1 MINVLLYIYDDV
13 SGEPQRIEL
22 FDDERISVTSNIQNV
37 NDISKVFTD
46 FSQSFTVPATPYNNK
61 IFKHWYENAIDNG
74 FDARTRK
81 DAYIEL
87 DYASFRKGKIQLEK
101 ASYKNGVIDNY
112 QITFFGSLVS
122 LKDTFAGKFLKDL
135 NLSAYN
141 FSYTGS
147 VVKNRVIGGAGNDV
161 MFPLISSKNVWQ
173 WNTNGNNVQN
183 WDITKEPTPIYYSD
197 LFPAIRVS
205 KVFDAIASSLGVT
218 FTGDFLSD
226 TRFTRAFLW
235 LKNSELFEL
244 KTIANKLNFQTNTS
258 TTGTQGIFNV
268 FSDTLNYV
276 KPTAPEY
283 QSQSNITIT
292 FSVPGIGEDAKEFFF
307 YVYKDGVVVNTQSYL
322 TQTSPMYLEVP
333 LGDSGAYTF
342 YIASTA
348 AISFTSVYYYE
359 TGILSGGSYTKVT
372 DLTVTQS
379 TTQTTTT
386 TMDLAQ
392 YMPEMTIEEFFSG
405 ILKMFNLTC
414 YSDTLGVYKIEQ
426 LEGWYANGTTRDIT
440 QYIVNDAID
449 IERSKAYKKVNFKYA
464 QAESFLNVEFMSR
477 SKVPYGDLYYELNN
491 DGEEYTVEL
500 PFETLLHNKF
510 NGTNLQVGYALK
522 PSYIPYIPK
531 PVILYDYG
539 TTQTVS
545 QYKFNDG
552 TSTTSQTTANIF
564 GQDTLISSIDYT
576 LNFGAEQST
585 YTNQVEEES
594 LFKNY
599 YSNYLENIFGV
610 KSRILKVK
618 GVLPISLLTNLKVN
632 DRVIIRD
639 KRYVINQFTTD
650 LTTGEVQFELLTD
663 FRTI

>member
-1 MINVLLYIYDDV
+1 MINVLLYIYDA

-22 FDDERISVTSNIQNV
+22 FNDEKISVTSNIQNV

-46 FSQSFTVPATPYNNK
+46 FSQSFTVPATTYNNR
-61 IFKHWYENAIDNG
+61 IFKHWYENSLDNG

-87 DYASFRKGKIQLEK
+87 DYSPFRKGKVQLEK
-101 ASYKNGVIDNY
+101 ASYKDGKIDNY
-112 QITFFGSLVS
+112 QITFFGALVS
-122 LKDTFAGKFLKDL
+122 LKDAFGGKFLKDL
-135 NLSAYN
+135 DLSSYN
-141 FSYTGS
+141 FSYTGT

-161 MFPLISSKNVWQ
+161 MFPLISSKNVWEYGSGAY
-173 WNTNGNNVQN
+173 NIAQN
-183 WDITKEPTPIYYSD
+183 AHPIYYSD

-205 KVFDAIASSLGVT
+205 KLFDSIASSLAVT
-218 FTGDFLSD
+218 FEGAFLSD

-258 TTGTQGIFNV
+258 TTGSQGIFNV

-276 KPTAPEY
+276 KPTLPEY
-283 QSQSNITIT
+283 QFKSNITIT
-292 FSVPGIGEDAKEFFF
+292 FTSSGQEFFF
-307 YVYKDGVVVNTQSYL
+307 YVYRNGVIINSQSYL

-333 LGDSGAYTF
+333 LEESGAYTF

-359 TGILSGGSYTKVT
+359 TGTLIGGTYTKVT

-392 YMPEMTIEEFFSG
+392 YMPEMTIEEFFGG

-414 YSDTLGVYKIEQ
+414 YSETAGIFKIEQ
-426 LEGWYANGTTRDIT
+426 LEDWYANGTTRDIT
-440 QYIVNDAID
+440 QYVINDVFD
-449 IERSKAYKKVNFKYA
+449 IERSKAYKKVNFKYQEA
-464 QAESFLNVEFMSR
+464 QSFLNVEFMSR
-477 SKVPYGDLYYELNN
+477 SKVPYGDLYYELKN

-510 NGTNLQVGYALK
+510 TGTNLQVGYALK
-522 PSYIPYIPK
+522 PSFIPYIPK
-531 PVILYDYG
+531 PIILYDYG
-539 TTQTVS
+539 STQTVS
-545 QYKFNDG
+545 NYHFNNG
-552 TSTTSQTTANIF
+552 TSTTNHTTANIF
-564 GQDTLISSIDYT
+564 GQDTLISAVDYT

-585 YTNQVEEES
+585 YTNAIENQS
-594 LFKNY
+594 LFNNY
-599 YSNYLENIFGV
+599 YANYLNNIFGI
-610 KSRILKVK
+610 KSRIFKINA
-618 GVLPISLLTNLKVN
+618 VLPISLLTNLKVN

-639 KRYVINQFTTD
+639 KRYTINQFTTD
-650 LTTGEVQFELLTD
+650 LTSGEVQFELLTD

>member
-1 MINVLLYIYDDV
+1 MINVLLYIYDDI
-13 SGEPQRIEL
+13 SGEPQRVEL
-22 FDDERISVTSNIQNV
+22 FSDETISVTSSVQNV

-46 FSQSFTVPATPYNNK
+46 FSQSFTIPATPYNNR
-61 IFKHWYENAIDNG
+61 IFKHWYENSLDNG

-81 DAYIEL
+81 NAYIEL
-87 DYASFRKGKIQLEK
+87 DYASFRKGKVQLEK
-101 ASYKNGVIDNY
+101 ASFKNGQIDNY
-112 QITFFGSLVS
+112 QITFFGALVS
-122 LKDTFAGKFLKDL
+122 LKDTFGGKFLKDL

-141 FSYTGS
+141 FSYTGT

-161 MFPLISSKNVWQ
+161 MFPLISSLNVWTY
-173 WNTNGNNVQN
+173 NTNGTTKDN
-183 WDITKEPTPIYYSD
+183 WDIKKNTHPIYYSD
-197 LFPAIRVS
+197 LFPAIRV
-205 KVFDAIASSLGVT
+205 KRVFDAIASSLGVT
-218 FTGDFLSD
+218 FQGDFLND

-235 LKNSELFEL
+235 LKNSEAFEL
-244 KTIANKLNFQTNTS
+244 KTVANKLNFQTNTS
-258 TTGTQGIFNV
+258 TTGSQGIFNV

-283 QSQSNITIT
+283 QAQSNITIT
-292 FSVPGIGEDAKEFFF
+292 FSVPSVGQDAQEFFF
-307 YVYKDGVVVNTQSYL
+307 YVYKDGVVINTQSYL

-333 LGDSGAYTF
+333 LEESGAYTF
-342 YIASTA
+342 YIASKA

-359 TGILSGGSYTKVT
+359 TGRMDGSTYVKMT

-414 YSDTLGVYKIEQ
+414 YSDSPGVYKIEQ
-426 LEGWYANGTTRDIT
+426 LEGWYSNGSIRDIT
-440 QYIVNDAID
+440 EFIINDIID
-449 IERSKAYKKVNFKYA
+449 IERSKPYKKVNFKYQ

-477 SKVPYGDLYYELNN
+477 SKVPYGDLYYELEN
-491 DGEEYTVEL
+491 DGEEYSVEL

-510 NGTNLQVGYALK
+510 TGTNLQVGYALK

-531 PVILYDYG
+531 PVILYDFG
-539 TTQTVS
+539 STQTVS
-545 QYKFNDG
+545 TYHFNDG
-552 TSTTSQTTANIF
+552 ISTTNHTTANIF
-564 GQDTLISSIDYT
+564 GQDTMISSVDYT

-585 YTNQVEEES
+585 YTGAIENES
-594 LFKNY
+594 LFNNY
-599 YSNYLENIFGV
+599 YSNYLQNIFGI
-610 KSRILKVK
+610 KSRIVKVK
-618 GVLPISLLTNLKVN
+618 AMLPISLLTNLKVN

-639 KRYVINQFTTD
+639 KRYIINQFTTN
-650 LTTGEVQFELLTD
+650 LTSGEVQFELLTD

>member
-1 MINVLLYIYDDV
+1 MINVLLYIYDDI
-13 SGEPQRIEL
+13 SGEPQRVEL
-22 FDDERISVTSNIQNV
+22 FSDETISVTSSVQNV

-46 FSQSFTVPATPYNNK
+46 FSQSFTIPATPYNNR
-61 IFKHWYENAIDNG
+61 IFKHWYENSVDNG

-81 DAYIEL
+81 NAFIEL
-87 DYASFRKGKIQLEK
+87 DYASFRKGKVQLEK
-101 ASYKNGVIDNY
+101 ASFKNGQIDNY
-112 QITFFGSLVS
+112 QITFFGALVS
-122 LKDTFAGKFLKDL
+122 LKDTFGGKFLKDL

-141 FSYTGS
+141 FSYTGT

-173 WNTNGNNVQN
+173 YGGGGVTTNN
-183 WDITKEPTPIYYSD
+183 WDISNSATPIYSSD
-197 LFPAIRVS
+197 LFPAIRV
-205 KVFDAIASSLGVT
+205 KRIFDVIASSLGVT
-218 FTGDFLSD
+218 FQGDFLNDS
-226 TRFTRAFLW
+226 RFTRAFLW
-235 LKNSELFEL
+235 LKNSDLFEL
-244 KTIANKLNFQTNTS
+244 KTVANKLNFQTNTS
-258 TTGTQGIFNV
+258 TTGSQGIFNV

-283 QSQSNITIT
+283 QAQSHITIT
-292 FSVPGIGEDAKEFFF
+292 FSVPSIGQDAQEFFF
-307 YVYKDGVVVNTQSYL
+307 YVYKDGVVINTQSYL
-322 TQTSPMYLEVP
+322 TQNSPMYLEVP
-333 LGDSGAYTF
+333 LEESGAYTF
-342 YIASTA
+342 YIASKA

-359 TGILSGGSYTKVT
+359 TGRMNGSTYVKMT

-414 YSDTLGVYKIEQ
+414 YSDTPGVYKIEQ

-440 QYIVNDAID
+440 EFIINDVID
-449 IERSKAYKKVNFKYA
+449 IERSKPYKKVNFKYQ

-477 SKVPYGDLYYELNN
+477 SKVPYGDLYYELEN
-491 DGEEYTVEL
+491 DGEEYSVEL

-510 NGTNLQVGYALK
+510 TGTNLQVGYALK

-531 PVILYDYG
+531 PVILYDFG
-539 TTQTVS
+539 SSQTVS
-545 QYKFNDG
+545 SYKFNDG
-552 TSTTSQTTANIF
+552 TSTTTQTTANIF
-564 GQDTLISSIDYT
+564 GQDTMISSVDYT

-585 YTNQVEEES
+585 YTGAIENES
-594 LFKNY
+594 LFNNY
-599 YSNYLENIFGV
+599 YSNYLENIFGI
-610 KSRILKVK
+610 KSRIVKVK
-618 GVLPISLLTNLKVN
+618 AMLPISLLTNLKVN

-639 KRYVINQFTTD
+639 KRYIINQFTTN
-650 LTTGEVQFELLTD
+650 LTSGEVQFELLTD

>member
-1 MINVLLYIYDDV
+1 MINVLLYIYDDI
-13 SGEPQRIEL
+13 SGEPQRVEL
-22 FDDERISVTSNIQNV
+22 FSDETISVTSSVQNV

-46 FSQSFTVPATPYNNK
+46 FSQSFTIPATPYNNR
-61 IFKHWYENAIDNG
+61 IFKHWYENSLDNG

-81 DAYIEL
+81 NAYIEL
-87 DYASFRKGKIQLEK
+87 DYASFRKGKVQLEK
-101 ASYKNGVIDNY
+101 ASFKNGQIDNY
-112 QITFFGSLVS
+112 QITFFGALVS
-122 LKDTFAGKFLKDL
+122 LKDTFGGKFLKDL

-141 FSYTGS
+141 FSYTGT

-161 MFPLISSKNVWQ
+161 MFPLISSKNIWEYGSGDY
-173 WNTNGNNVQN
+173 NIAQN
-183 WDITKEPTPIYYSD
+183 SHPIYYSD
-197 LFPAIRVS
+197 LFPAIRVKS
-205 KVFDAIASSLGVT
+205 VFDAIASSLGVT
-218 FTGDFLSD
+218 FQGEFLSD
-226 TRFTRAFLW
+226 SRFTRAFLW

-244 KTIANKLNFQTNTS
+244 KTVANKLNFQTNTS
-258 TTGTQGIFNV
+258 TTGSQGIFNV
-268 FSDTLNYV
+268 YSDTLNYV

-283 QSQSNITIT
+283 QAQSNITIT
-292 FSVPGIGEDAKEFFF
+292 FSVPGIGEDAQEFFF
-307 YVYKDGVVVNTQSYL
+307 YIYKDGVVVNTQSYL

-359 TGILSGGSYTKVT
+359 TGTLIGGTYTKVS

-414 YSDTLGVYKIEQ
+414 YSDTPGVYKIEQ

-440 QYIVNDAID
+440 EFIINDVID
-449 IERSKAYKKVNFKYA
+449 IERSKPYKKVNFKY
-464 QAESFLNVEFMSR
+464 QEAESFLNVEFMSR
-477 SKVPYGDLYYELNN
+477 SKVPYGDLYYELEN
-491 DGEEYTVEL
+491 DGEEYSVEL

-510 NGTNLQVGYALK
+510 TGTNLQVGYALK
-522 PSYIPYIPK
+522 PSFIPYIPK
-531 PVILYDYG
+531 PIILYDYG

-545 QYKFNDG
+545 NYHFNDG
-552 TSTTSQTTANIF
+552 SSTTDETQANIF
-564 GQDTLISSIDYT
+564 GQDTLISSVDYT

-585 YTNQVEEES
+585 YTEAIENES
-594 LFKNY
+594 LFNNY
-599 YSNYLENIFGV
+599 YSNYLENIFGI
-610 KSRILKVK
+610 KSRIVKVK
-618 GVLPISLLTNLKVN
+618 AMLPISLLTNLKVN

-639 KRYVINQFTTD
+639 KRYIINQFTTN
-650 LTTGEVQFELLTD
+650 LTSGEVQFELLTD

>member
-1 MINVLLYIYDDV
+1 MISVLLYIYDD
-13 SGEPQRIEL
+13 SNTEAQRVEL
-22 FDDERISVTSNIQNV
+22 FEDESISVTSSIQNV
-37 NDISKVFTD
+37 NDIAKVFTD
-46 FSQSFTVPATPYNNK
+46 FSQSFTVPASNRNNR
-61 IFKHWYENAIDNG
+61 IFKHWYENSLDNG

-81 DAYIEL
+81 NAFIEL
-87 DYASFRKGKIQLEK
+87 DYATFRKGKVQLEK
-101 ASYKNGVIDNY
+101 ASYKNGRIENY

-122 LKDTFAGKFLKDL
+122 LKDTFGGKFLKDL

-141 FSYTGS
+141 FTYSGT
-147 VVKNRVIGGAGNDV
+147 VVKNRVTALSNLDV
-161 MFPLISSKNVWQ
+161 MFPLISSNNVWAYG
-173 WNTNGNNVQN
+173 TNGNTRLN
-183 WDITKEPTPIYYSD
+183 WDISKNSHPIYHTD

-218 FTGDFLSD
+218 FEGDFLSD
-226 TRFTRAFLW
+226 ARFTRAYLW
-235 LKNSELFEL
+235 LKNSEVFEL
-244 KTIANKLNFQTNTS
+244 KTIANKLNFQTSTS

-268 FSDTLNYV
+268 FSDTLNYI

-292 FSVPGIGEDAKEFFF
+292 FTSSGQEFFF
-307 YVYKDGVVVNTQSYL
+307 YVYRDGIVINSQNYL

-333 LGDSGAYTF
+333 LEESGAYTF

-359 TGILSGGSYTKVT
+359 TGVLSGGTYTKLT

-386 TMDLAQ
+386 TLDLAQ
-392 YMPEMTIEEFFSG
+392 YMPEMKIEEFFTG

-414 YSDTLGVYKIEQ
+414 YSEVAGVFKIEQ
-426 LEGWYANGTTRDIT
+426 LEGWYSSGSVREIT
-440 QYIVNDAID
+440 QYIIDDTLD
-449 IERSKAYKKVNFKYA
+449 IERSKPYKKVNFKY
-464 QAESFLNVEFMSR
+464 QKGESFLNEEFMSR
-477 SKVPYGDLYYELNN
+477 SKVPYGDLYYELDN

-500 PFETLLHNKF
+500 PFEHLYHNKF
-510 NGTNLQVGYALK
+510 TATNMQVAYAMK

-539 TTQTVS
+539 SLRTVS
-545 QYKFNDG
+545 NFHFNNG
-552 TSTTSQTTANIF
+552 STTSNHTTVNIF
-564 GQDTLISSIDYT
+564 GQDTSISSVNYT

-585 YTNQVEEES
+585 YTGVIENQS
-594 LFKNY
+594 LFNNY
-599 YSNYLENIFGV
+599 YSNYLNNIFGI
-610 KSRILKVK
+610 KSRILKLN

-639 KRYVINQFTTD
+639 KRYIINQFTTN
-650 LTTGEVQFELLTD
+650 LTTGQVQFELLTD

>member
-1 MINVLLYIYDDV
+1 MINVLLYIYDDI
-13 SGEPQRIEL
+13 SGEPQRVEL
-22 FDDERISVTSNIQNV
+22 FSDETISVTSSVQNV

-46 FSQSFTVPATPYNNK
+46 FSQSFTIPATPYNNR
-61 IFKHWYENAIDNG
+61 IFKHWYENSLDNG

-81 DAYIEL
+81 NAYIEL
-87 DYASFRKGKIQLEK
+87 DYASFRKGKVQLEK
-101 ASYKNGVIDNY
+101 ASFKNGQIDNY
-112 QITFFGSLVS
+112 QITFFGALVS
-122 LKDTFAGKFLKDL
+122 LKDTFGGKFLKDL

-141 FSYTGS
+141 FSYTGT

-161 MFPLISSKNVWQ
+161 MFPLISSLNVWTY
-173 WNTNGNNVQN
+173 NTNGTTKDN
-183 WDITKEPTPIYYSD
+183 WDIKKNTHPIYYSD
-197 LFPAIRVS
+197 LFPAIRV
-205 KVFDAIASSLGVT
+205 KRVFDAIASSLGVT
-218 FTGDFLSD
+218 FQGDFLND

-235 LKNSELFEL
+235 LKNSEAFEL
-244 KTIANKLNFQTNTS
+244 KTVANKLNFQTNTS
-258 TTGTQGIFNV
+258 TTGSQGIFNV

-283 QSQSNITIT
+283 QAQSNITIT
-292 FSVPGIGEDAKEFFF
+292 FSVPSIGQDAQEFFF

-322 TQTSPMYLEVP
+322 TQITPMYLEVP

-342 YIASTA
+342 YIASKA

-359 TGILSGGSYTKVT
+359 TGTLIGGTYTKVS

-414 YSDTLGVYKIEQ
+414 YSDVPGVYKIEQ
-426 LEGWYANGTTRDIT
+426 LEGWYSSGTIRDIT
-440 QYIVNDAID
+440 EFIINDVID
-449 IERSKAYKKVNFKYA
+449 IERSKPYKKVNFKYQ

-477 SKVPYGDLYYELNN
+477 SKVPYGDLYYELEN
-491 DGEEYTVEL
+491 DGEEYSVEL

-510 NGTNLQVGYALK
+510 TGTNLQVGYALK
-522 PSYIPYIPK
+522 PSFIPYIPK

-545 QYKFNDG
+545 NYHFNDG
-552 TSTTSQTTANIF
+552 TSTTNETQANIF
-564 GQDTLISSIDYT
+564 GQDTLISSVDYT

-585 YTNQVEEES
+585 YTGAIENES
-594 LFKNY
+594 LFNNY
-599 YSNYLENIFGV
+599 YANYLENIFGV
-610 KSRILKVK
+610 KSRIVKVK
-618 GVLPISLLTNLKVN
+618 AMLPISLLTNLKVN

-639 KRYVINQFTTD
+639 KRYIINQFTTN
-650 LTTGEVQFELLTD
+650 LTSGEVQFELLTD

>member
-1 MINVLLYIYDDV
+1 MINVLLYIYDDI
-13 SGEPQRIEL
+13 SGEPQRVEL
-22 FDDERISVTSNIQNV
+22 FSDETISVTSSVQNV

-46 FSQSFTVPATPYNNK
+46 FSQSFTIPATPYNNR
-61 IFKHWYENAIDNG
+61 IFKHWYENSLDNG

-81 DAYIEL
+81 NAYIEL
-87 DYASFRKGKIQLEK
+87 DYASFRKGKVQLEK
-101 ASYKNGVIDNY
+101 ASFKNGQIDNY
-112 QITFFGSLVS
+112 QITFFGALVS
-122 LKDTFAGKFLKDL
+122 LKDTFGGKFLKDL

-141 FSYTGS
+141 FSYTGT

-161 MFPLISSKNVWQ
+161 MFPLISSLNVWTY
-173 WNTNGNNVQN
+173 NTNGTTKDN
-183 WDITKEPTPIYYSD
+183 WDIKKNTHPIYYSD
-197 LFPAIRVS
+197 LFPAIRV
-205 KVFDAIASSLGVT
+205 KRVFDAIASSLGVT
-218 FTGDFLSD
+218 FQGDFLND

-235 LKNSELFEL
+235 LKNSEAFEL
-244 KTIANKLNFQTNTS
+244 KTVANKLNFQTNTS
-258 TTGTQGIFNV
+258 TTGSQGIFNV

-283 QSQSNITIT
+283 QAQSNITIT
-292 FSVPGIGEDAKEFFF
+292 FSVPSIGQDAQEFFF
-307 YVYKDGVVVNTQSYL
+307 YVYKNGVVVNTQSYL
-322 TQTSPMYLEVP
+322 TQITPMYLEVP

-342 YIASTA
+342 YIASKA

-359 TGILSGGSYTKVT
+359 TGTLIGGTYTKVT

-414 YSDTLGVYKIEQ
+414 YSDVPGVYKIEQ
-426 LEGWYANGTTRDIT
+426 LEGWYSSGTIRDIT
-440 QYIVNDAID
+440 EFIINDVID
-449 IERSKAYKKVNFKYA
+449 IERSKPYKKVNFKYQ

-477 SKVPYGDLYYELNN
+477 SKVPYGDLYYELEN
-491 DGEEYTVEL
+491 DGEEYSVEL

-510 NGTNLQVGYALK
+510 TGTNLQVGYAMK
-522 PSYIPYIPK
+522 PSFIPYIPK

-545 QYKFNDG
+545 NYHFNDG
-552 TSTTSQTTANIF
+552 TSTTDQTTANIF
-564 GQDTLISSIDYT
+564 GQDTLISSVDYT

-585 YTNQVEEES
+585 YTGAIENES
-594 LFKNY
+594 LFNNY
-599 YSNYLENIFGV
+599 YANYLENIFGV
-610 KSRILKVK
+610 KSRIVKVK
-618 GVLPISLLTNLKVN
+618 AMLPISLLTNLKVN

-639 KRYVINQFTTD
+639 KRYIINQFTTN
-650 LTTGEVQFELLTD
+650 LTSGEVQFELLTD

>member
-61 IFKHWYENAIDNG
+61 IFKHWYEIAIDNG

-87 DYASFRKGKIQLEK
+87 DYSPFRKGKIQLEK

-141 FSYTGS
+141 FSYTGT

-161 MFPLISSKNVWQ
+161 MFPLISSKNVWEYGSGTY
-173 WNTNGNNVQN
+173 NIAQN
-183 WDITKEPTPIYYSD
+183 SHPIYYSD

-205 KVFDAIASSLGVT
+205 KLFDAIASSLGVT
-218 FTGDFLSD
+218 FQGDFLSD
-226 TRFTRAFLW
+226 SRFTRAFLW

-292 FSVPGIGEDAKEFFF
+292 FSVPVSGASAELFYF

-359 TGILSGGSYTKVT
+359 TGILSGGTYTKVT

-414 YSDTLGVYKIEQ
+414 YSDTTGVYKIEQ
-426 LEGWYANGTTRDIT
+426 LEGWYSNGTIRDIT
-440 QYIVNDAID
+440 PYIVNDAID

-477 SKVPYGDLYYELNN
+477 SKVPYGDLYYELAN

-510 NGTNLQVGYALK
+510 TSTNLQVGYALK
-522 PSYIPYIPK
+522 PSFIPYIPK
-531 PVILYDYG
+531 PIILYDYG

-545 QYKFNDG
+545 NYHFNDG
-552 TSTTSQTTANIF
+552 TSTTNHTTANIF
-564 GQDTLISSIDYT
+564 GQDTLISSVDYT

-585 YTNQVEEES
+585 YTNSVEEES

-599 YSNYLENIFGV
+599 YSNYLENIFGI

-618 GVLPISLLTNLKVN
+618 GMLPISLLTNLKVN

>member
-1 MINVLLYIYDDV
+1 MINVLIYIYDDV
-13 SGEPQRIEL
+13 TGEPQRIEL

-46 FSQSFTVPATPYNNK
+46 FSQSFTVPATSYNNK
-61 IFKHWYENAIDNG
+61 IFKHWYENSIDSG

-81 DAYIEL
+81 NAYIEL
-87 DYASFRKGKIQLEK
+87 DYSPFRKGKIQLEK

-122 LKDTFAGKFLKDL
+122 LKDTFGGKFLKDL

-141 FSYTGS
+141 FSYTGT

-161 MFPLISSKNVWQ
+161 MFPLISSKNVWEYGSGDY
-173 WNTNGNNVQN
+173 NIAQN
-183 WDITKEPTPIYYSD
+183 AHPIYYND

-205 KVFDAIASSLGVT
+205 KLFDAIASSLGVT
-218 FTGDFLSD
+218 FQGSFLSD

-244 KTIANKLNFQTNTS
+244 KTVANKLNFQTNTS

-283 QSQSNITIT
+283 QSQSHITIT
-292 FSVPGIGEDAKEFFF
+292 FSVPAPGANAELFYF

-359 TGILSGGSYTKVT
+359 TGILSGGTYTKVT

-414 YSDTLGVYKIEQ
+414 YSDTPGVYKIEQ
-426 LEGWYANGTTRDIT
+426 LEGWYSNGTIRDIT
-440 QYIVNDAID
+440 PYIVNDAID

-477 SKVPYGDLYYELNN
+477 SKVPYGDLYYELAN

-510 NGTNLQVGYALK
+510 TGTNLQVGYALK
-522 PSYIPYIPK
+522 PSFIPYIPK

-539 TTQTVS
+539 STQTVS
-545 QYKFNDG
+545 NYHFNDG
-552 TSTTSQTTANIF
+552 TSTTNHTTANIF
-564 GQDTLISSIDYT
+564 GQDTLISSVDYT

-585 YTNQVEEES
+585 YTGNVENQS
-594 LFKNY
+594 LFSNY
-599 YSNYLENIFGV
+599 YSNYLNNIFGV
-610 KSRILKVK
+610 KSRIIKVK

-639 KRYVINQFTTD
+639 KRYVLNQFTTD

>member
-1 MINVLLYIYDDV
+1 MINVLLYIYDA

-22 FDDERISVTSNIQNV
+22 FNDEKISVTSNIQNV

-46 FSQSFTVPATPYNNK
+46 FSQSFTIPATPHNNQ
-61 IFKHWYENAIDNG
+61 IFKHWYENSLDNG

-87 DYASFRKGKIQLEK
+87 DYSAFRKGKVQLEK
-101 ASYKNGVIDNY
+101 ASYKDGKIDNY

-122 LKDTFAGKFLKDL
+122 LKDAFGGKFLKDL
-135 NLSAYN
+135 DLSAYN
-141 FSYTGS
+141 FSYTGN

-173 WNTNGNNVQN
+173 FGGGGVTTNN
-183 WDITKEPTPIYYSD
+183 WDISQTATPIYYSD
-197 LFPAIRVS
+197 LFPAIRV
-205 KVFDAIASSLGVT
+205 KRVFDAIALSLGIT
-218 FTGDFLSD
+218 FQGDFLSD
-226 TRFTRAFLW
+226 SRFTRAFLW
-235 LKNSELFEL
+235 LKNSDLFEL

-276 KPTAPEY
+276 KPTLPEY
-283 QSQSNITIT
+283 QFKSNITIT
-292 FSVPGIGEDAKEFFF
+292 FSVPSVGQDAQEFFF
-307 YVYKDGVVVNTQSYL
+307 YVYRDGVVVNTQSYL
-322 TQTSPMYLEVP
+322 TQNSPMYLEVP
-333 LGDSGAYTF
+333 LEESGAYTF

-359 TGILSGGSYTKVT
+359 TGTLIGGTYTKVT

-386 TMDLAQ
+386 TMAINQ
-392 YMPEMTIEEFFSG
+392 YMPEMTIEEFFGG

-414 YSDTLGVYKIEQ
+414 YSDTAGIFKIEQ
-426 LEGWYANGTTRDIT
+426 LEGWYASGTSRDIT
-440 QYIVNDAID
+440 QYIINDVFD
-449 IERSKAYKKVNFKYA
+449 IERSKAYKKVNFKY
-464 QAESFLNVEFMSR
+464 QEAESFLNVEFMSR
-477 SKVPYGDLYYELNN
+477 SKFPYGDLYYELDN
-491 DGEEYTVEL
+491 DGEEYNVEL
-500 PFETLLHNKF
+500 PFEVLLHNKF
-510 NGTNLQVGYALK
+510 VETNLQVGYSLK

-539 TTQTVS
+539 STQTVS
-545 QYKFNDG
+545 TYKFNDG

-564 GQDTLISSIDYT
+564 GQDTLISAVDYT

-585 YTNQVEEES
+585 YTGNIENQS
-594 LFKNY
+594 LFNNY
-599 YSNYLENIFGV
+599 YANYLNNIFGI
-610 KSRILKVK
+610 KSRIFKLMA
-618 GVLPISLLTNLKVN
+618 VLPISLLTNLKVN

-639 KRYVINQFTTD
+639 KRYTINQFTTD

>member
-1 MINVLLYIYDDV
+1 MISVLLYIYDDANT
-13 SGEPQRIEL
+13 EAQRVEL
-22 FDDERISVTSNIQNV
+22 FADESISVTSSIQNV
-37 NDISKVFTD
+37 NDIAKVFTD
-46 FSQSFTVPATPYNNK
+46 FSQSFTVPASHRNNR
-61 IFKHWYENAIDNG
+61 IFKHWYENSLDNG

-81 DAYIEL
+81 NAFIEL
-87 DYASFRKGKIQLEK
+87 DYATFRKGKVQLEK
-101 ASYKNGVIDNY
+101 ASYKNGKIENY

-122 LKDTFAGKFLKDL
+122 LKDTFGGKFLKDL
-135 NLSAYN
+135 DLSSYN
-141 FSYTGS
+141 FTYSGT
-147 VVKNRVIGGAGNDV
+147 VVKNRVTALSNLDV
-161 MFPLISSKNVWQ
+161 MFPLISSNNVWAYG
-173 WNTNGNNVQN
+173 TNGTTRLN
-183 WDITKEPTPIYYSD
+183 WDISKNQHPIYHTD

-218 FTGDFLSD
+218 FEGTFLSD
-226 TRFTRAFLW
+226 ARFTRAYLW
-235 LKNSELFEL
+235 LKNSEAFEL
-244 KTIANKLNFQTNTS
+244 KTVANKLNFQTSTS

-276 KPTAPEY
+276 KPTAPAY

-292 FSVPGIGEDAKEFFF
+292 FSVPGVGQDAKEFFF
-307 YVYKDGVVVNTQSYL
+307 YVYRDGVVINTQSYL

-333 LGDSGAYTF
+333 LEESGAYTF

-359 TGILSGGSYTKVT
+359 TGVLSGGTYTKLT

-386 TMDLAQ
+386 TLDLAQ
-392 YMPEMTIEEFFSG
+392 YMPEMKIEEFFTG

-414 YSDTLGVYKIEQ
+414 YSEVAGVFKIEQ
-426 LEGWYANGTTRDIT
+426 LEGWYSSGEVREIT
-440 QYIVNDAID
+440 QYIIDDTLD
-449 IERSKAYKKVNFKYA
+449 IERSKPYKKVNFKY
-464 QAESFLNVEFMSR
+464 QKGESFLNEEFMSR
-477 SKVPYGDLYYELNN
+477 SKVPYGDLYYELDN

-500 PFETLLHNKF
+500 PFETILHNKF
-510 NGTNLQVGYALK
+510 TGTNMQVAYAMK

-539 TTQTVS
+539 SLRTVS
-545 QYKFNDG
+545 NFHFNDG
-552 TSTTSQTTANIF
+552 TSTTNHTTTNIF
-564 GQDTLISSIDYT
+564 GQDTSISSVNYT

-585 YTNQVEEES
+585 YTGVVENQS
-594 LFKNY
+594 LFNNY
-599 YSNYLENIFGV
+599 YSNYLNNIFGI
-610 KSRILKVK
+610 KSRILKLN

-639 KRYVINQFTTD
+639 KRYIINQFTTN
-650 LTTGEVQFELLTD
+650 LTTGQVQFELLTD

>member
-1 MINVLLYIYDDV
+1 MINVLLYIYDDTT
-13 SGEPQRIEL
+13 GEPQRIEL
-22 FDDERISVTSNIQNV
+22 FNDELISVTSNIQNV

-46 FSQSFTVPATPYNNK
+46 FSQSFTIPATPNNNK

-81 DAYIEL
+81 NAYIEL
-87 DYASFRKGKIQLEK
+87 DYATFRKGKIQLEK
-101 ASYKNGVIDNY
+101 ASYKNGIIDNY
-112 QITFFGSLVS
+112 QITFYGSLVS
-122 LKDTFAGKFLKDL
+122 LKDAFGGKFLKDL

-141 FSYTGS
+141 FSYSGT

-161 MFPLISSKNVWQ
+161 MFPLISSKNVWEYGTGTY
-173 WNTNGNNVQN
+173 NIAQN
-183 WDITKEPTPIYYSD
+183 SHPIYYSD

-218 FTGDFLSD
+218 FSGAFLSD

-235 LKNSELFEL
+235 LKNSETFEL
-244 KTIANKLNFQTNTS
+244 KTVANKLNFQTNTS

-268 FSDTLNYV
+268 FSDTLNYI

-283 QSQSNITIT
+283 QSQSHITIT
-292 FSVPGIGEDAKEFFF
+292 FSVPSVGQDAQLFYF
-307 YVYKDGVVVNTQSYL
+307 YVYKDGVVINTQSYL

-333 LGDSGAYTF
+333 LEESGAYTF
-342 YIASTA
+342 YIASTSP
-348 AISFTSVYYYE
+348 ISFTSVYYYE
-359 TGILSGGSYTKVT
+359 TGILVGSTYTKMT

-386 TMDLAQ
+386 TMDLAK

-414 YSDTLGVYKIEQ
+414 YSDTPGIYKIEQ
-426 LEGWYANGTTRDIT
+426 LEGWYSSGQIRDIT
-440 QYIVNDAID
+440 EYIVNDTID
-449 IERSKAYKKVNFKYA
+449 IERSKAYKKVNFKY
-464 QAESFLNVEFMSR
+464 QKGESFLNEEFMSR
-477 SKVPYGDLYYELNN
+477 SKVPYGDLYYELDN
-491 DGEEYTVEL
+491 DGTEYTVEL
-500 PFETLLHNKF
+500 PFENLLHTKF
-510 NGTNLQVGYALK
+510 TGTNLQVGYALK
-522 PSYIPYIPK
+522 PSFIPYIPK
-531 PVILYDYG
+531 PIILYDYG
-539 TTQTVS
+539 STQTVS
-545 QYKFNDG
+545 NYHFNDG
-552 TSTTSQTTANIF
+552 TSTTNHTTANIF
-564 GQDTLISSIDYT
+564 GQDTLISSVDYT

-585 YTNQVEEES
+585 YTDKIENES
-594 LFKNY
+594 LFNNY
-599 YSNYLENIFGV
+599 YSNYLENIFGI

-632 DRVIIRD
+632 DRVVIRD
-639 KRYVINQFTTD
+639 KRYVINMFTTD

>member
-1 MINVLLYIYDDV
+1 MINVLLYIYDDI
-13 SGEPQRIEL
+13 SGEPQRVEL
-22 FDDERISVTSNIQNV
+22 FSDETISVTSSVQNV

-46 FSQSFTVPATPYNNK
+46 FSQSFTIPATPYNNR
-61 IFKHWYENAIDNG
+61 IFKHWYENSLDNG

-81 DAYIEL
+81 NAYIEL
-87 DYASFRKGKIQLEK
+87 DYASFRKGKVQLEK
-101 ASYKNGVIDNY
+101 ASFKNGQIDNY
-112 QITFFGSLVS
+112 QITFFGALVS
-122 LKDTFAGKFLKDL
+122 LKDTFGGKFLKDL

-141 FSYTGS
+141 FSYTGT

-161 MFPLISSKNVWQ
+161 MFPLISSLNVWTY
-173 WNTNGNNVQN
+173 NTNGTTKDN
-183 WDITKEPTPIYYSD
+183 WDIKKNTHPIYYSD
-197 LFPAIRVS
+197 LFPAIRV
-205 KVFDAIASSLGVT
+205 KRVFDAIASSLGVT
-218 FTGDFLSD
+218 FQGDFLND

-235 LKNSELFEL
+235 LKNSEAFEL
-244 KTIANKLNFQTNTS
+244 KTVANKLNFQTNTS
-258 TTGTQGIFNV
+258 TTGSQGIFNV

-283 QSQSNITIT
+283 QAQSNITIT
-292 FSVPGIGEDAKEFFF
+292 FSVPSIGQDAQEFFF

-322 TQTSPMYLEVP
+322 TQITPMYLEVP

-342 YIASTA
+342 YIASKA

-359 TGILSGGSYTKVT
+359 TGTLIGGTYTKVT

-414 YSDTLGVYKIEQ
+414 YSDVPGVYKIEQ
-426 LEGWYANGTTRDIT
+426 LEGWYSSGTIRDIT
-440 QYIVNDAID
+440 EFIINDVID
-449 IERSKAYKKVNFKYA
+449 IERSKPYKKVNFKY
-464 QAESFLNVEFMSR
+464 QEAESFLNVEFMSR
-477 SKVPYGDLYYELNN
+477 SKVPYGDLYYELEN
-491 DGEEYTVEL
+491 DGEEYSVEL

-510 NGTNLQVGYALK
+510 IGTNLQVGYAMK
-522 PSYIPYIPK
+522 PSFIPYIPK

-545 QYKFNDG
+545 NYHFNDG
-552 TSTTSQTTANIF
+552 TSTTNETQANIF
-564 GQDTLISSIDYT
+564 GQDTLISSVDYT
-576 LNFGAEQST
+576 LNFGPEQST
-585 YTNQVEEES
+585 YTGAIENES
-594 LFKNY
+594 LFNNY
-599 YSNYLENIFGV
+599 YANYLENIFGV
-610 KSRILKVK
+610 KSRIVKVK
-618 GVLPISLLTNLKVN
+618 AMLPISLLTNLKVN

-639 KRYVINQFTTD
+639 KRYIINQFTTN
-650 LTTGEVQFELLTD
+650 LTSGEVQFELLTD

>member
-1 MINVLLYIYDDV
+1 MINVLLYIYDDI
-13 SGEPQRIEL
+13 SGEPQRVEL
-22 FDDERISVTSNIQNV
+22 FSDETISVTSSVQNV

-46 FSQSFTVPATPYNNK
+46 FSQSFTIPATPYNNR
-61 IFKHWYENAIDNG
+61 IFKHWYENSLDNG

-81 DAYIEL
+81 NAYIEL
-87 DYASFRKGKIQLEK
+87 DYASFRKGKVQLEK
-101 ASYKNGVIDNY
+101 ASFKNGQIDNY
-112 QITFFGSLVS
+112 QITFFGALVS
-122 LKDTFAGKFLKDL
+122 LKDTFGGKFLKDL

-141 FSYTGS
+141 FSYTGT

-161 MFPLISSKNVWQ
+161 MFPLISSLNVWTY
-173 WNTNGNNVQN
+173 NTNGTTKDN
-183 WDITKEPTPIYYSD
+183 WDIKKNTHPIYYSD
-197 LFPAIRVS
+197 LFPAIRV
-205 KVFDAIASSLGVT
+205 KRVFDAIASSLGVT
-218 FTGDFLSD
+218 FQGDFLND

-235 LKNSELFEL
+235 LKNSEAFEL
-244 KTIANKLNFQTNTS
+244 KTVANKLNFQTNTS
-258 TTGTQGIFNV
+258 TTGSQGIFNV

-283 QSQSNITIT
+283 QAQSNITIT
-292 FSVPGIGEDAKEFFF
+292 FSVPSIGQDAQEFFF

-322 TQTSPMYLEVP
+322 TQITPMYLEVP

-342 YIASTA
+342 YIASKA

-359 TGILSGGSYTKVT
+359 TGTLIGGTYTKVS

-414 YSDTLGVYKIEQ
+414 YSDVPGVYKIEQ
-426 LEGWYANGTTRDIT
+426 LEGWYSSGTIRDIT
-440 QYIVNDAID
+440 EFIINDVID
-449 IERSKAYKKVNFKYA
+449 IERSKPYKKVNFKY
-464 QAESFLNVEFMSR
+464 QEAESFLNVEFMSR
-477 SKVPYGDLYYELNN
+477 SKVPYGDLYYELEN
-491 DGEEYTVEL
+491 DGEEYSVEL

-510 NGTNLQVGYALK
+510 TGTNLQVGYAMK
-522 PSYIPYIPK
+522 PSFIPYIPK

-545 QYKFNDG
+545 NYHFNDG
-552 TSTTSQTTANIF
+552 TSTTNETTANIF
-564 GQDTLISSIDYT
+564 GQDTLISSVDYT

-585 YTNQVEEES
+585 YTGAIENES
-594 LFKNY
+594 LFNNY
-599 YSNYLENIFGV
+599 YANYLENIFGV
-610 KSRILKVK
+610 KSRIVKVK
-618 GVLPISLLTNLKVN
+618 AMLPISLLTNLKVN

-639 KRYVINQFTTD
+639 KRYIINQFTTN
-650 LTTGEVQFELLTD
+650 LTSGEVQFELLTD